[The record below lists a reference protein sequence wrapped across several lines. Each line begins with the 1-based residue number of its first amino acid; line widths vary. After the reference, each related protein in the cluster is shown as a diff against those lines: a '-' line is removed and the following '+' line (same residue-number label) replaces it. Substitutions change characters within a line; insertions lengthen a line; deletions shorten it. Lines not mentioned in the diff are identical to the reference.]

1 MLLAKVSPTSEAI
14 RSSHTPTFSWSAL
27 YNTNVLKDSWTLPVV
42 CATAFLVI
50 GWLIRL
56 LARKIALTTSPHVRK
71 LFEKIEEHL
80 PHKGAI
86 EQAFMLTTAG
96 LLTMWI
102 ATHPTW
108 TFWNFITQSPETPRN
123 TMLGA
128 TSIIALLTF
137 VTASMAS
144 AAKERTDRPEYLGIS
159 ASTYIFSESLV
170 SRLLSTSE
178 FSAFTL
184 IVFII
189 PFAIDSITTREIWR
203 TDINPHLF
211 VASLWT
217 SCFAI
222 VSVILIVTLLTLL
235 RASTNRL
242 LRPSDVEW
250 MIRKAIRRRSGS
262 ELRGHFSPLLGLFE
276 DTAISA
282 REWVHDSLQELQCL
296 PKEQWDDY
304 IHSTFNRGDLGVALN
319 NRIKSVNR
327 ALAIYHAL
335 PQRHALPWRV
345 ATTITRKYCL
355 HLLNI
360 VRSVM
365 QSRNAEMVKAL
376 NNPELPISLRSALTS
391 TLIDETVFLS
401 TSISRIHKEK
411 YGLLLESK
419 LLLTEDKLPDPTSMS
434 TLESAASYST
444 ELNAAEYDKVLEA
457 LTATTFQDLA
467 HLIRKR
473 VGLTDSGSSIEY
485 VQAVID
491 GADRILHSKTR
502 TYSLNKVLE
511 ATIYASVS
519 NFSQGPRLPIRVLK
533 KIGEGFGEYASQFTD
548 DGVKNGQSEAFRP
561 SLEQSALDHVRTI
574 FASYPYMCAEVYSE
588 ILGIVP
594 ASDVRPT
601 FLHYLTFNAYQG
613 FNLDVDILSSFDTR
627 LMAPFYRSLAERI
640 PADHYPRHFKRYL
653 HSSMTGLSS
662 EGVNWLFGI
671 LEAEVDCH
679 LYSRYLKLRHDN
691 GLHTGFDTVL
701 LWRIMAGKDFNLAPR
716 VHIRD
721 ARLDIED
728 YQLTRLSDEVERAAG
743 VLDSLGKNMEADRLR
758 YSFDIPIPKDIGS
771 RDAPGPEDAS

>member
-1 MLLAKVSPTSEAI
+1 
-14 RSSHTPTFSWSAL
+14 
-27 YNTNVLKDSWTLPVV
+27 
-42 CATAFLVI
+42 
-50 GWLIRL
+50 
-56 LARKIALTTSPHVRK
+56 
-71 LFEKIEEHL
+71 
-80 PHKGAI
+80 
-86 EQAFMLTTAG
+86 MLTTAG

-102 ATHPTW
+102 ATHPAW
-108 TFWNFITQSPETPRN
+108 GFWSFITQSPESPKN
-123 TMLGA
+123 TMIGA

-144 AAKERTDRPEYLGIS
+144 AAKERTDSPEYLGKS
-159 ASTYIFSESLV
+159 ASTYMFSESLV

-262 ELRGHFSPLLGLFE
+262 ELQGHFSPLLGLFE

-282 REWVHDSLQELQCL
+282 REWVHDSLQELQRL

-548 DGVKNGQSEAFRP
+548 NGVKNSQSEAFRP
-561 SLEQSALDHVRTI
+561 SLEQSALDHVRTT

-588 ILGIVP
+588 ILGLVP

-613 FNLDVDILSSFDTR
+613 IKLDVDILSSFDAR
-627 LMAPFYRSLAERI
+627 LMTPFYRSLAERI
-640 PADHYPRHFKRYL
+640 PADHYPRYFKHYL
-653 HSSMTGLSS
+653 RSSMTGLNL
-662 EGVNWLFGI
+662 EGLNWLFGI
-671 LEAEVDCH
+671 LEEEVDCH
-679 LYSRYLKLRHDN
+679 LYSRYLKLRHNN
-691 GLHTGFDTVL
+691 GLHAGFDTVL
-701 LWRIMAGKDFNLAPR
+701 LWRIMAGDDFNPVRPVCTQNAIPG
-716 VHIRD
+716 
-721 ARLDIED
+721 IED
-728 YQLTRLSDEVERAAG
+728 YQLTRLREEAGQAAK
-743 VLDSLGKNMEADRLR
+743 VLDSLGKNREADRLR
-758 YSFDIPIPKDIGS
+758 YSLDVPIPKDIGS
-771 RDAPGPEDAS
+771 HDAQGPEDAS